1 MSGLTSAGF
10 EAKRLDDIRTELE
23 ADFRDAFGANV
34 QIDPQS
40 VFGQIIGIMS
50 EREASIWELAELT
63 YNSGFLTTASGA
75 ALDQLGAL
83 AGVSRPPAVFS
94 QVTLHLSG
102 TNGTNVPSGSRASD
116 PDLDIEWITQST
128 VVIGPTGVDVLARPA
143 TAGAIVGLAGTI
155 DNIVTPI
162 SGWTGVTNALDAT
175 VGREA
180 YNDAAYRNLIHLTM
194 RSGGGSTVDG
204 MRALLLRVG
213 LGGANPVTEVA
224 VVENATDLPDIDGRP
239 SHSFEA
245 VVRNGTDA
253 EIAAMIWAAKPA
265 GITMVGSSS
274 MVIVDSAGDNQTI
287 YFSRPTDRNIWV
299 DVAYEPGDGFPT
311 DGQALIQA
319 AILSYGGTFVMG
331 KDVFSIQ
338 IAQQIEVPGLESMAI
353 EVGIAASPSADR
365 VIIPRTHLARFDSS
379 RIVFTVL

>member
-10 EAKRLDDIRTELE
+10 VTKRIDDIRTELE
-23 ADFRDAFGANV
+23 GDFRDAFGNNV
-34 QIDPQS
+34 QVDSQS

-50 EREASIWELAELT
+50 EREAALWELAEQV
-63 YNSGFLTTASGA
+63 YGAGFLTTASGA

-83 AGVSRPPAVFS
+83 AGVTRPPAVFS
-94 QVTLHLSG
+94 QVTLRLGG
-102 TNGTNVPSGSRASD
+102 TNGTVIPAGSRARD
-116 PDLDIEWITQST
+116 PVLLTEWITQAPAT
-128 VVIGPTGVDVLARPA
+128 IVAGVADVVAIPA
-143 TAGAIVGLAGTI
+143 TAGPIVGLAGTI
-155 DNIVTPI
+155 TAIATPV
-162 SGWTGVTNALDAT
+162 SGWNTVTNLLDAA
-175 VGREA
+175 VGRDA

-194 RSGGGSTVDG
+194 RSGGGSSVDG
-204 MRALLLRVG
+204 MRALLLRVD
-213 LGGANPVTEVA
+213 LVTEVA

-245 VVRNGTDA
+245 VVRNGADA
-253 EIAAMIWAAKPA
+253 DIAQTIWSAKPA

-274 MVIVDSAGDNQTI
+274 MVIVDAAGDNQTV

-299 DVAYEPGDGFPT
+299 DVTYEPGDGFPT
-311 DGQALIQA
+311 DGEALIEA

-338 IAQQIEVPGLESMAI
+338 IAQQIEVPGLESMLI

-379 RIVFTVL
+379 RIVFVVV